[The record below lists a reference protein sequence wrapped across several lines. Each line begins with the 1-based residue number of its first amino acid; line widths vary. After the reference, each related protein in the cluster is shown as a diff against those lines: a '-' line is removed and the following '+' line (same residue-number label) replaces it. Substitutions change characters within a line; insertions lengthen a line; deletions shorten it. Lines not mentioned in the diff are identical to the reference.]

1 MSDEGDQPKD
11 SMIERV
17 ILGTGLGDS
26 VRPETNAAYARLV
39 TVLAISLPRRCP
51 HGIDR
56 LSKVIVERQTVRA
69 ERLATGIIFE
79 RAHLASDQSVGDW
92 STRRT

>member
-17 ILGTGLGDS
+17 ILGTGPGDS

-39 TVLAISLPRRCP
+39 TVLAI
-51 HGIDR
+51 
-56 LSKVIVERQTVRA
+56 
-69 ERLATGIIFE
+69 
-79 RAHLASDQSVGDW
+79 
-92 STRRT
+92 